1 MNKKEMTKALLTQL
15 EAAVEVFRSSKFE
28 SSRSVNVSYSEST
41 LPEGST
47 LRLTWDVE
55 SQVLQ
60 VAGPLTSRSSVEY
73 ANILKLQGTCYL
85 GVLLA
90 VAKIL
95 PNFYQVC
102 FTNEQIQKDEFNYAT
117 KSLTNFLNATK
128 LK

>member
-28 SSRSVNVSYSEST
+28 SSHSVDVSYSEST

-60 VAGPLTSRSSVEY
+60 VAGPFDLSVEY
-73 ANILKLQGTCYL
+73 ANILKLQGTYL

>member
-1 MNKKEMTKALLTQL
+1 M
-15 EAAVEVFRSSKFE
+15 S
-28 SSRSVNVSYSEST
+28 
-41 LPEGST
+41 
-47 LRLTWDVE
+47 
-55 SQVLQ
+55 
-60 VAGPLTSRSSVEY
+60 GPITSRSSIED
-73 ANILKLQGTCYL
+73 ASILRIRGTAYL

-102 FTNEQIQKDEFNYAT
+102 FTSEQIQKDEFNYAT